1 MAENPPETVSFTSQ
15 PSPSHPSSSSSL
27 KSPQDPPQVGFTI
40 HFNSNSVHSL
50 GPELSNFPQFPD
62 GYYQM
67 FPGMHPALI
76 PGLTQPQIEE
86 HRNRGAGIYVVPVNP
101 FDIHVIGLPYT
112 KILIANYAKN
122 NDPNFE
128 LLSSTSQG
136 FFPYDFCIICIR
148 CFRFFGCCR
157 CNCYSFKVSIPLNFL
172 AAMIEYVDTKASS
185 TDNVH

>member
-1 MAENPPETVSFTSQ
+1 
-15 PSPSHPSSSSSL
+15 
-27 KSPQDPPQVGFTI
+27 
-40 HFNSNSVHSL
+40 
-50 GPELSNFPQFPD
+50 
-62 GYYQM
+62 M

-86 HRNRGAGIYVVPVNP
+86 HGNCGAGIYVVPVNP
-101 FDIHVIGLPYT
+101 FDVHVIGLPYT

-148 CFRFFGCCR
+148 CFRFLDVVDVIVTLLKLVYVEFSCC
-157 CNCYSFKVSIPLNFL
+157 Y
-172 AAMIEYVDTKASS
+172 D
-185 TDNVH
+185 